1 MSDSLGKA
9 GAGELVGLEIQPS
22 VHGLMPYA
30 SKQRQTKVN
39 RDEIAKL
46 KFSIQ
51 YHKESGLLHV
61 ELLDAANI
69 SLENLSDDCFDDE
82 DSSVL
87 LFTDVFLKQQGSQRR
102 MRAMSRRRQRRFE
115 SFDIEM
121 NYESLQLQTLQ
132 FCVMGYDVYSRQKVI
147 GDVLLPLAELA
158 QQGLDIT
165 RELVMWRDL
174 QTSQPR
180 SRALRERMSQ
190 VSAIEQGQQDSSTTS
205 TSPPANSECST
216 S

>member
-1 MSDSLGKA
+1 MHARDS
-9 GAGELVGLEIQPS
+9 
-22 VHGLMPYA
+22 
-30 SKQRQTKVN
+30 
-39 RDEIAKL
+39 
-46 KFSIQ
+46 
-51 YHKESGLLHV
+51 KETRCEVSLARSRVFLSLFCLSPRLL
-61 ELLDAANI
+61 
-69 SLENLSDDCFDDE
+69 SFYF
-82 DSSVL
+82 L
-87 LFTDVFLKQQGSQRR
+87 LFFKGSQRR

-174 QTSQPR
+174 QTSQPVNSICSEVQLKLTR
-180 SRALRERMSQ
+180 ILRVE
-190 VSAIEQGQQDSSTTS
+190 
-205 TSPPANSECST
+205 
-216 S
+216 